1 MNIRVKFFNIQLLM
15 DFEIEEQTLHPYTS
29 QTVLPHHSHFQLS
42 RNTLYPPRYCQGLHC
57 IQHRPNYFF
66 SGALTLCFH
75 MSQRKKAGQ
84 LVPVQLGC

>member
-42 RNTLYPPRYCQGLHC
+42 RNTLYPPRYSV
-57 IQHRPNYFF
+57 RVYTAF
-66 SGALTLCFH
+66 STDPTI
-75 MSQRKKAGQ
+75 SSV
-84 LVPVQLGC
+84 VP